1 MKVEIFNYSVEKFIQ
16 TLNKETI
23 ARVIHTIELLEK
35 FGNKLGL
42 PHSKMV
48 SRGIFELRIHS
59 SQNVRIFYAFSKNKA
74 ILLHGFIK
82 KTSKIPKKE
91 IGIAIRRFDG
101 LEKQ

>member
-1 MKVEIFNYSVEKFIQ
+1 MKIEIFNDSVEKFIRS
-16 TLNKETI
+16 LEKDTI

-91 IGIAIRRFDG
+91 ISIAIKRFDN
-101 LEKQ
+101 LEQ

>member
-91 IGIAIRRFDG
+91 ISIATRRFSG
-101 LEKQ
+101 LEK

>member
-1 MKVEIFNYSVEKFIQ
+1 MKIEIFNDSVEKFIQ
-16 TLNKETI
+16 SLEKNTI

-35 FGNKLGL
+35 FGNELGM

-48 SRGIFELRIHS
+48 WRGIFELRINGG
-59 SQNVRIFYAFSKNKA
+59 QNVRIFYAFSKNKA

-91 IGIAIRRFDG
+91 IDTAIKRLDG
-101 LEKQ
+101 LEQ

>member
-1 MKVEIFNYSVEKFIQ
+1 MEIKIFNDSVEKFIRS
-16 TLNKETI
+16 LEKNTI
-23 ARVIHTIELLEK
+23 AKIIHTTELLEK
-35 FGNKLGL
+35 FGNNLGL

-48 SRGIFELRIHS
+48 SRGIFELRING

-91 IGIAIRRFDG
+91 INIATKRLDG
-101 LEKQ
+101 LEQ

>member
-16 TLNKETI
+16 TLNKETT

-48 SRGIFELRIHS
+48 SRGIFELRINGG
-59 SQNVRIFYAFSKNKA
+59 QNVRIFYAFSKNKA

-91 IGIAIRRFDG
+91 ISIAIKRFDN
-101 LEKQ
+101 LEQ

>member
-1 MKVEIFNYSVEKFIQ
+1 MKIEIFNDSVEKFIQ
-16 TLNKETI
+16 SLDKNTI

-35 FGNKLGL
+35 FGNGLGM

-48 SRGIFELRIHS
+48 SRGIFELRIYG

-91 IGIAIRRFDG
+91 IDTAIKRLDG
-101 LEKQ
+101 LEQ

>member
-16 TLNKETI
+16 TLNKETT

-91 IGIAIRRFDG
+91 IDIATRRFSG
-101 LEKQ
+101 LEK

>member
-91 IGIAIRRFDG
+91 ISIAIKRFDN
-101 LEKQ
+101 LEQ

>member
-16 TLNKETI
+16 TLNKETT

-91 IGIAIRRFDG
+91 ISIAIKRFDN
-101 LEKQ
+101 LEQ

>member
-1 MKVEIFNYSVEKFIQ
+1 MKIEIFNDSVEKFIRS
-16 TLNKETI
+16 LEKDTI

-91 IGIAIRRFDG
+91 IDTAIKRLDG
-101 LEKQ
+101 LEQ

>member
-1 MKVEIFNYSVEKFIQ
+1 MKIEIFNDSVEKFIRS
-16 TLNKETI
+16 LEKDTI

-59 SQNVRIFYAFSKNKA
+59 SQNVRIFYAFSKNKV

-91 IGIAIRRFDG
+91 INIATRRFGD
-101 LEKQ
+101 LEK

>member
-1 MKVEIFNYSVEKFIQ
+1 MKIEIYNNSVEKFIESLEKN
-16 TLNKETI
+16 TAARTI
-23 ARVIHTIELLEK
+23 HVINLLEK
-35 FGNKLGL
+35 FGNALGL

-48 SRGIFELRIHS
+48 LRGIFELRIHG

-91 IGIAIRRFDG
+91 ISIAIKRFDG
-101 LEKQ
+101 LEQ

>member
-16 TLNKETI
+16 TLNKETT

-91 IGIAIRRFDG
+91 INIAIKRFDD
-101 LEKQ
+101 LEQ

>member
-91 IGIAIRRFDG
+91 IRIAIKRFDN
-101 LEKQ
+101 LEQ

>member
-1 MKVEIFNYSVEKFIQ
+1 MKIEIFNDSVEKFIRS
-16 TLNKETI
+16 LEKDTI

-91 IGIAIRRFDG
+91 IDIATRRFSG
-101 LEKQ
+101 LEK

>member
-16 TLNKETI
+16 TLNKETT

-48 SRGIFELRIHS
+48 SRGIFELRI
-59 SQNVRIFYAFSKNKA
+59 
-74 ILLHGFIK
+74 LLSHLNPNTCK
-82 KTSKIPKKE
+82 MK
-91 IGIAIRRFDG
+91 
-101 LEKQ
+101 L

>member
-1 MKVEIFNYSVEKFIQ
+1 MKIEIFNDSVEKFIQ
-16 TLNKETI
+16 SLEKNTI

-35 FGNKLGL
+35 FGNELGM

-48 SRGIFELRIHS
+48 SRGIFELRINGG
-59 SQNVRIFYAFSKNKA
+59 QNVRIFYAFSKNKA

-91 IGIAIRRFDG
+91 IDTVIKRFDG
-101 LEKQ
+101 LEQ